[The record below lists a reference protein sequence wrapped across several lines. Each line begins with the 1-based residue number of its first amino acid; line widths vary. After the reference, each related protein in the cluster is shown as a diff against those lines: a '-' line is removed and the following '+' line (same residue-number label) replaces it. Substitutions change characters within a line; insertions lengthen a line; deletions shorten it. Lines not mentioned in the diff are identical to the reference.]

1 MNIDYA
7 TEVNFSSLIP
17 PSWSTGSIY
26 GRDPQRL
33 FLADL
38 KVLRLLAPKGYIF
51 VQRVEYGRITGLREL
66 ENGKTN
72 FLGVENGRMAGECL
86 WLTKKKTRFRTSNA
100 EWQICTRC
108 ELELWKVLSNPM
120 LPNTWFHYKF
130 WFISRI
136 YSFESFLPPDI
147 SYSHVQCPG
156 VFPVFRHP
164 TSCFPIDEGYRT
176 NIFINKDIVRS
187 QVAMGE
193 ADLIVSSWPML
204 QSLAEFFYCQMPM
217 GCKSLRGGTHAER
230 GMVLKVLRECRGSW
244 N

>member
-1 MNIDYA
+1 
-7 TEVNFSSLIP
+7 
-17 PSWSTGSIY
+17 
-26 GRDPQRL
+26 
-33 FLADL
+33 
-38 KVLRLLAPKGYIF
+38 
-51 VQRVEYGRITGLREL
+51 
-66 ENGKTN
+66 
-72 FLGVENGRMAGECL
+72 MAGQCL
-86 WLTKKKTRFRTSNA
+86 WLTKQDFALAMRNGCQVCSSDYKTGL
-100 EWQICTRC
+100 CTRY
-108 ELELWKVLSNPM
+108 WVGATKRKKKWLSNPM
-120 LPNTWFHYKF
+120 LSNSWFHYKF
-130 WFISRI
+130 WFISRK
-136 YSFESFLPPDI
+136 YPFESFLPPNI

-156 VFPVFRHP
+156 VLPVFRHP

-244 N
+244 NWINHLLESLKWYVRGRQRP